1 MPPHTLDRVRGALD
15 LLAAWE
21 TTTTVADGAAAARD
35 IGALLWRELT
45 LRCLWDALPAR
56 DHAAVSWLVA
66 HGFQVSRAC
75 VTQGKTERVAG
86 EIIELIG
93 EAAYWARICDTGTAS
108 RWPEA
113 PPRRSQYGRAAQ
125 QLWQRYQALPHPW
138 KIRIMREMEPPPG
151 PSRTRRRLLFA
162 TFLTHAEKTPVPT
175 TSTADQPADAL
186 VRSLSRRPAGW
197 QIEIIRR
204 IAAGAGPY
212 RTSSAAD
219 EAIQIVSRQGVRLI
233 QRPSLPRIPR
243 S

>member
-1 MPPHTLDRVRGALD
+1 MRGALD

-21 TTTTVADGAAAARD
+21 TTTTVGDAAAAARD
-35 IGALLWRELT
+35 IGPLLWRELT

-56 DHAAVSWLVA
+56 DHAAISWFVA
-66 HGFQVSRAC
+66 HGLQVGHAC
-75 VTQGKTERVAG
+75 VTQGKTERVGA
-86 EIIELIG
+86 EIAELIG
-93 EAAYWARICDTGTAS
+93 EAAHWARTCDLGAAN

-125 QLWQRYQALPHPW
+125 QLWNRYQALPHPW
-138 KIRIMREMEPPPG
+138 KTRVMREMEPLPG
-151 PSRTRRRLLFA
+151 PPHKGRRLLFA
-162 TFLTHAEKTPVPT
+162 TLLTRAEKAPVPT
-175 TSTADQPADAL
+175 TSTADQPTDAL
-186 VRSLSRRPAGW
+186 VRSFSRRPAGW

-204 IAAGAGPY
+204 IAAGASPC

-243 S
+243 P